1 MGVSMLGTMC
11 INLDSFEILNLVLGS
26 KSNLP
31 DGNHQDGSVSFHI
44 QESIIKNISVRLS
57 EFYSKGDIY
66 TGDLV
71 IHGEMVAVNTQF
83 QPETILHQF
92 LMQTEH
98 WDDGVEVNYQFQ
110 VENVNIEF
118 SWHWLADSLVP
129 SYISIEI
136 D

>member
-1 MGVSMLGTMC
+1 MLGIMC
-11 INLDSFEILNLVLGS
+11 INLDSFEILNLVLGNQS
-26 KSNLP
+26 SLP
-31 DGNHQDGSVSFHI
+31 DGNHQNGSVSFHI
-44 QESIIKNISVRLS
+44 QDSIIKNICVRLS

-71 IHGEMVAVNTQF
+71 IDGEIILVNTQF
-83 QPETILHQF
+83 QPETIRHKF

-110 VENVNIEF
+110 VANVNIEF
-118 SWHWLADSLVP
+118 SWHWLADNLVP
-129 SYISIEI
+129 NYIDIEI

>member
-1 MGVSMLGTMC
+1 MLGVMC
-11 INLDSFEILNLVLGS
+11 INLDSFEIFNLVLGS
-26 KSNLP
+26 QSNLP
-31 DGNHQDGSVSFHI
+31 DGNHQNGSVSFHI
-44 QESIIKNISVRLS
+44 QDSIIKNISVRLS

-71 IHGEMVAVNTQF
+71 INGEAVVISSQF
-83 QPETILHQF
+83 QPDNILHQF
-92 LMQTEH
+92 SMQTEH

-118 SWHWLADSLVP
+118 SWHWLAENLVP
-129 SYISIEI
+129 NYISIEI